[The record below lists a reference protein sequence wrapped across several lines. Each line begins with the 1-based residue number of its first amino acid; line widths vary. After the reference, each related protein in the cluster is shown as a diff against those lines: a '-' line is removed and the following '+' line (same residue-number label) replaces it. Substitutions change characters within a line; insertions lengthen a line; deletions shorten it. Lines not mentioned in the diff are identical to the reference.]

1 MNVADF
7 SEFAALRLPRS
18 IRRAT
23 ISEKSASA
31 PVEAFEQLGES
42 PDQAN
47 VTGLKSTVVTALST
61 DRVESNLRR
70 MTSP

>member
-1 MNVADF
+1 
-7 SEFAALRLPRS
+7 
-18 IRRAT
+18 
-23 ISEKSASA
+23 
-31 PVEAFEQLGES
+31 VEALEQSGES
-42 PDQAN
+42 PVQAN